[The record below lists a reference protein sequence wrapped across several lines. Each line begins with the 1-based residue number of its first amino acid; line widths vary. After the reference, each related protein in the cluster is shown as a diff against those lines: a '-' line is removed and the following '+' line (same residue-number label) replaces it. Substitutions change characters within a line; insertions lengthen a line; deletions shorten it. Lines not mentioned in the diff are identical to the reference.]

1 MAIGNENE
9 KMFFIFLDED
19 QSKENLARIK
29 NKIPLLKDLK
39 IISKNDKN
47 YNFNKLLNSNDGNKE
62 YILDAYTYAEEI
74 ENYQKQMSNSTNEG
88 IGILISKL
96 FKTVIIICDEFK
108 TPKEIPDIIEIITNL
123 ITGDKDKTDLPFVSF
138 TQEKFTS
145 YMYSKDIEGID
156 IILRKL
162 LSCIKNNLNICPS
175 AFNTLVD
182 FTSISETNKVLN
194 NYLL

>member
-1 MAIGNENE
+1 MTIGNENE
-9 KMFFIFLDED
+9 KTFFIFLDED
-19 QSKENLARIK
+19 QSKENLTKIK

-39 IISKNDKN
+39 IISKNDKDF
-47 YNFNKLLNSNDGNKE
+47 NFNKLLNSNGDKE

-74 ENYQKQMSNSTNEG
+74 ENYQKQISTTNEG
-88 IGILISKL
+88 IGVLISKL

-108 TPKEIPDIIEIITNL
+108 TPKDIPDIIEVITNL
-123 ITGDKDKTDLPFVSF
+123 ITNDKDKNDLPFVSF
-138 TQEKFTS
+138 TEEKFTS

-175 AFNTLVD
+175 VFNTLG
-182 FTSISETNKVLN
+182 FTSMSETNKVLN
-194 NYLL
+194 NYLI

>member
-1 MAIGNENE
+1 MTIGNENE

-19 QSKENLARIK
+19 QSKENLTKIK

-39 IISKNDKN
+39 IISKNDKDF
-47 YNFNKLLNSNDGNKE
+47 NFNKLLNSNDDKE

-74 ENYQKQMSNSTNEG
+74 ENYQKQISTSTNEG
-88 IGILISKL
+88 IGVLISKL

-108 TPKEIPDIIEIITNL
+108 TPKDIPDIIEVITNL
-123 ITGDKDKTDLPFVSF
+123 ITNDKDKNDLPFVSF
-138 TQEKFTS
+138 TEEKFTS

-175 AFNTLVD
+175 VFNTFG
-182 FTSISETNKVLN
+182 FTSMSETNKVLN
-194 NYLL
+194 NYLI

>member
-1 MAIGNENE
+1 MTIGNENE

-19 QSKENLARIK
+19 QSKENLTKIK

-39 IISKNDKN
+39 IISKNDKDF
-47 YNFNKLLNSNDGNKE
+47 NFNKLLNSNDDKE
-62 YILDAYTYAEEI
+62 YILDAYTYAEVI
-74 ENYQKQMSNSTNEG
+74 ENYQKQMSNTNES

-96 FKTVIIICDEFK
+96 FKTVIIICDEFE
-108 TPKEIPDIIEIITNL
+108 TPKDIPDIIETVTNAIIN
-123 ITGDKDKTDLPFVSF
+123 DKDKNDLPFVSF
-138 TQEKFTS
+138 TEEKFTS

-175 AFNTLVD
+175 VFNTFG
-182 FTSISETNKVLN
+182 FTSMSETNKVLN
-194 NYLL
+194 NYLI

>member
-1 MAIGNENE
+1 MTIGNENE

-19 QSKENLARIK
+19 QSKENLTKIK
-29 NKIPLLKDLK
+29 NKISLLKDLK
-39 IISKNDKN
+39 IISKNDKDF
-47 YNFNKLLNSNDGNKE
+47 NFNKLLNSNDDKE

-74 ENYQKQMSNSTNEG
+74 ENYQKQISTTNEG
-88 IGILISKL
+88 IGVLIPKL

-108 TPKEIPDIIEIITNL
+108 TPKDIPDIIEVITNL
-123 ITGDKDKTDLPFVSF
+123 ITNDKNKNDLPFVSF
-138 TQEKFTS
+138 TEEKFTS

-175 AFNTLVD
+175 VFNTLG
-182 FTSISETNKVLN
+182 FTSMSETNKVLN
-194 NYLL
+194 NYLI

>member
-1 MAIGNENE
+1 MTIGNENE

-19 QSKENLARIK
+19 QSKENLTKIK

-39 IISKNDKN
+39 IISKNDKDF
-47 YNFNKLLNSNDGNKE
+47 NFNKLLNSNDDKE

-74 ENYQKQMSNSTNEG
+74 ENYQKQISTSTNEG
-88 IGILISKL
+88 IGVLISKL
-96 FKTVIIICDEFK
+96 FKTVVIICDEFK
-108 TPKEIPDIIEIITNL
+108 TPKDIPDIIEVITNL
-123 ITGDKDKTDLPFVSF
+123 ITNDKDKNDLPFVSF
-138 TQEKFTS
+138 TEEKFTS

-175 AFNTLVD
+175 VFNTFG
-182 FTSISETNKVLN
+182 FTSMSETNKILN
-194 NYLL
+194 NYLI

>member
-1 MAIGNENE
+1 MTIGNENE

-19 QSKENLARIK
+19 QSKENLTKIK

-39 IISKNDKN
+39 IISKNDKDF
-47 YNFNKLLNSNDGNKE
+47 NFNKLLNSNSDKE

-74 ENYQKQMSNSTNEG
+74 ENYQKQISTSTNEG
-88 IGILISKL
+88 IGVLISKL
-96 FKTVIIICDEFK
+96 FKTVIIICDEFE
-108 TPKEIPDIIEIITNL
+108 TPKDIPDIIEVITNL
-123 ITGDKDKTDLPFVSF
+123 ITNDKDKNDLPFVSF
-138 TQEKFTS
+138 TEEKFTS

-175 AFNTLVD
+175 VFNTLG
-182 FTSISETNKVLN
+182 FTSMSETNKVLN
-194 NYLL
+194 NYLI

>member
-1 MAIGNENE
+1 MTIGNENE
-9 KMFFIFLDED
+9 KMFFILLDED
-19 QSKENLARIK
+19 QSKENLTKIK

-39 IISKNDKN
+39 IISKNDKDF
-47 YNFNKLLNSNDGNKE
+47 NFNKLLNSNGDKE

-74 ENYQKQMSNSTNEG
+74 ENYQKQISTSTNEG
-88 IGILISKL
+88 IGVLISKL

-108 TPKEIPDIIEIITNL
+108 TPKDIPDIIEVITNL
-123 ITGDKDKTDLPFVSF
+123 ITNDKDKNDLPFVSF
-138 TQEKFTS
+138 TEEKFTS

-175 AFNTLVD
+175 VFNTFG
-182 FTSISETNKVLN
+182 FTSMSETNKVLN
-194 NYLL
+194 NYLI

>member
-1 MAIGNENE
+1 MTIGNENE

-19 QSKENLARIK
+19 QSKENLTKIK

-39 IISKNDKN
+39 IISKNDKDF
-47 YNFNKLLNSNDGNKE
+47 NFNKLLNSNDDKE

-74 ENYQKQMSNSTNEG
+74 ENYQKQISTSTNEG
-88 IGILISKL
+88 IGVLISKL
-96 FKTVIIICDEFK
+96 FKTVIIICDEFE
-108 TPKEIPDIIEIITNL
+108 TPKDIPDIIEVITNL
-123 ITGDKDKTDLPFVSF
+123 ITNDKDKNDLPFVSF
-138 TQEKFTS
+138 TEEKFTS

-175 AFNTLVD
+175 VFNTLG
-182 FTSISETNKVLN
+182 FTSMSETNKVLN
-194 NYLL
+194 NYLI

>member
-1 MAIGNENE
+1 MTIGNENE

-19 QSKENLARIK
+19 QSKENLTKIK

-39 IISKNDKN
+39 IISKNDKDF
-47 YNFNKLLNSNDGNKE
+47 NFNKLLNSNGDKE

-74 ENYQKQMSNSTNEG
+74 ENYQKQISTSTNEG

-108 TPKEIPDIIEIITNL
+108 TPKDIPDIIEVITNL
-123 ITGDKDKTDLPFVSF
+123 ITNDKDKNDLPFVSF
-138 TQEKFTS
+138 TEEKFTS

-175 AFNTLVD
+175 VFNTLG
-182 FTSISETNKVLN
+182 FTSMSETNKVLN
-194 NYLL
+194 NYLI

>member
-1 MAIGNENE
+1 MTIGNENE

-19 QSKENLARIK
+19 QSKENLTKIK

-39 IISKNDKN
+39 IISKNDKDF
-47 YNFNKLLNSNDGNKE
+47 NFNKLLNSNDDKE

-74 ENYQKQMSNSTNEG
+74 ENYQKQISTSTNEG
-88 IGILISKL
+88 IGVLISKL
-96 FKTVIIICDEFK
+96 FKTVIIICDEFE
-108 TPKEIPDIIEIITNL
+108 TPKDIPDIIEVITNL
-123 ITGDKDKTDLPFVSF
+123 ITNDKDKNDLPFVSF
-138 TQEKFTS
+138 TEEKFTS

-175 AFNTLVD
+175 VFSTLG
-182 FTSISETNKVLN
+182 FTSMSETNKVLN
-194 NYLL
+194 NYLI

>member
-1 MAIGNENE
+1 MTIGNENE

-19 QSKENLARIK
+19 QSKENLTKIK

-39 IISKNDKN
+39 IISKNDKDF
-47 YNFNKLLNSNDGNKE
+47 NFNKLLNSNDDKE

-74 ENYQKQMSNSTNEG
+74 ENYQKQISTSTNEG
-88 IGILISKL
+88 IGVLISKL

-108 TPKEIPDIIEIITNL
+108 TPKDIPDIIEVITNL
-123 ITGDKDKTDLPFVSF
+123 ITNDKDKNDLPFVSF
-138 TQEKFTS
+138 TEEKFTS

-156 IILRKL
+156 IILRNL

-175 AFNTLVD
+175 VFNTLG
-182 FTSISETNKVLN
+182 FTSMSETNKILN
-194 NYLL
+194 NYLI

>member
-1 MAIGNENE
+1 MTIGNENE

-19 QSKENLARIK
+19 QSKENLTKIK

-39 IISKNDKN
+39 IISKNDKDF
-47 YNFNKLLNSNDGNKE
+47 NFNKLLNSNDDKE

-74 ENYQKQMSNSTNEG
+74 ENYQKQISTSTNEG
-88 IGILISKL
+88 IGVLISKL

-108 TPKEIPDIIEIITNL
+108 TPKDIPDIIEVITNL
-123 ITGDKDKTDLPFVSF
+123 ITNDKDKNDLPFVSF
-138 TQEKFTS
+138 TEEKFTS

-175 AFNTLVD
+175 VFNTLG
-182 FTSISETNKVLN
+182 FTSMSETNKILN
-194 NYLL
+194 NYLI

>member
-1 MAIGNENE
+1 MTIGNENE

-19 QSKENLARIK
+19 QSKENLTKIK

-39 IISKNDKN
+39 IISKNDKDF
-47 YNFNKLLNSNDGNKE
+47 NFNKLLNSNDDKE

-74 ENYQKQMSNSTNEG
+74 ENYQKQMSTSTNEG
-88 IGILISKL
+88 IGVLISKL

-108 TPKEIPDIIEIITNL
+108 TPKDIPDIIEVITNL
-123 ITGDKDKTDLPFVSF
+123 ITNDKDKNDLPFVSF
-138 TQEKFTS
+138 TEEKFTS

-175 AFNTLVD
+175 VFNTFG
-182 FTSISETNKVLN
+182 FTSMSETNKVLN
-194 NYLL
+194 NYLI

>member
-1 MAIGNENE
+1 MTIGNENE

-19 QSKENLARIK
+19 QSKENLTKIK

-39 IISKNDKN
+39 IISKNDKDF
-47 YNFNKLLNSNDGNKE
+47 NFNKLLNSNNDKE

-74 ENYQKQMSNSTNEG
+74 ENYQKQISTTNEG
-88 IGILISKL
+88 IGVLISKL

-108 TPKEIPDIIEIITNL
+108 TPKDIPDIIEVITNL
-123 ITGDKDKTDLPFVSF
+123 ITNDKDKNDLPFVSF
-138 TQEKFTS
+138 TEEKFTS

-175 AFNTLVD
+175 VFNTFG
-182 FTSISETNKVLN
+182 FTSMSETNKVLN
-194 NYLL
+194 NFLI

>member
-1 MAIGNENE
+1 MTIGNENE

-19 QSKENLARIK
+19 QSKENLTKIK

-39 IISKNDKN
+39 IISKNDKDF
-47 YNFNKLLNSNDGNKE
+47 NFNKLLNSNDDKE

-74 ENYQKQMSNSTNEG
+74 ENYQKQISTSTNEG
-88 IGILISKL
+88 IGVLISKL

-108 TPKEIPDIIEIITNL
+108 TPKDIPDIIEVITNL
-123 ITGDKDKTDLPFVSF
+123 ITNDKDKNDLPFVSF
-138 TQEKFTS
+138 TEEKFTS

-175 AFNTLVD
+175 VFNTFG
-182 FTSISETNKVLN
+182 FTSMSETNKVLN
-194 NYLL
+194 SHLI

>member
-1 MAIGNENE
+1 MTIGNENE

-19 QSKENLARIK
+19 QSKENLTKIK

-39 IISKNDKN
+39 IISKNDKDF
-47 YNFNKLLNSNDGNKE
+47 NFNKLLNSNDDKE

-74 ENYQKQMSNSTNEG
+74 ENYQKQISTSTNEG
-88 IGILISKL
+88 IGVLISKL

-108 TPKEIPDIIEIITNL
+108 TPKDIPDIIEVITNL
-123 ITGDKDKTDLPFVSF
+123 ITNDKDKNDLPFVSF
-138 TQEKFTS
+138 TEEKFTS

-175 AFNTLVD
+175 VFNTLG
-182 FTSISETNKVLN
+182 FTSMSETNKVLN
-194 NYLL
+194 NYLI

>member
-1 MAIGNENE
+1 MTIGNENE

-19 QSKENLARIK
+19 QSKENLTKIK

-39 IISKNDKN
+39 IISKNDKDF
-47 YNFNKLLNSNDGNKE
+47 NFNKLLNSNDDKE

-74 ENYQKQMSNSTNEG
+74 ENYQKQISTSTNEG
-88 IGILISKL
+88 IGVLISKL
-96 FKTVIIICDEFK
+96 FKTVVIICDEFK
-108 TPKEIPDIIEIITNL
+108 TPKDIPDIIEVITNL
-123 ITGDKDKTDLPFVSF
+123 ITNDKDKNDLPFVSF
-138 TQEKFTS
+138 TEEKFTS

-175 AFNTLVD
+175 VFNTFG
-182 FTSISETNKVLN
+182 FTSMSETNKVLN
-194 NYLL
+194 NYLI

>member
-1 MAIGNENE
+1 MTIGNENE

-19 QSKENLARIK
+19 QSKENLTKIK

-39 IISKNDKN
+39 IISKNDKDF
-47 YNFNKLLNSNDGNKE
+47 NFNKLLNSNGDKE

-74 ENYQKQMSNSTNEG
+74 ENYQKQISTTNEG

-108 TPKEIPDIIEIITNL
+108 TPKDIPDIIEVITNL
-123 ITGDKDKTDLPFVSF
+123 ITNDKDKNDLPFVSF
-138 TQEKFTS
+138 TEEKFTS

-175 AFNTLVD
+175 VFNTLG
-182 FTSISETNKVLN
+182 FTSMSETNKVLN
-194 NYLL
+194 NYLI

>member
-1 MAIGNENE
+1 MTIGNENE

-19 QSKENLARIK
+19 QSKENLTKIK

-39 IISKNDKN
+39 IISKNDKDF
-47 YNFNKLLNSNDGNKE
+47 NFNKLLNSNDDKE

-74 ENYQKQMSNSTNEG
+74 ENYQKQISTSTNEG
-88 IGILISKL
+88 IGVLISKL
-96 FKTVIIICDEFK
+96 FKTVVIICNEFK
-108 TPKEIPDIIEIITNL
+108 TPKDIPDIIEVITNL
-123 ITGDKDKTDLPFVSF
+123 ITNDKDKNDLPFVSF
-138 TQEKFTS
+138 TEEKFTS

-175 AFNTLVD
+175 VFNTFG
-182 FTSISETNKVLN
+182 FTSMSETNKILN
-194 NYLL
+194 NYLI

>member
-1 MAIGNENE
+1 MTIGNENE

-19 QSKENLARIK
+19 QSKENLTKIK

-39 IISKNDKN
+39 IISKNDKDF
-47 YNFNKLLNSNDGNKE
+47 NFNKLLNSNNDKE

-74 ENYQKQMSNSTNEG
+74 ENYQKQISTTNEG
-88 IGILISKL
+88 IGVLISKL

-108 TPKEIPDIIEIITNL
+108 TPKDIPDIIEVITNL
-123 ITGDKDKTDLPFVSF
+123 ITNDKDKNDLPFVSF
-138 TQEKFTS
+138 TEEKFTS

-175 AFNTLVD
+175 VFNTFG
-182 FTSISETNKVLN
+182 FTSMSETNKVLN
-194 NYLL
+194 NYLI

>member
-1 MAIGNENE
+1 MTIGNENE

-19 QSKENLARIK
+19 QSKENLIKIK

-39 IISKNDKN
+39 IISKNDKDF
-47 YNFNKLLNSNDGNKE
+47 NFNKLLNSNDDKE
-62 YILDAYTYAEEI
+62 YILDAYTYAEVI
-74 ENYQKQMSNSTNEG
+74 ENYQKQMSNTNES

-96 FKTVIIICDEFK
+96 FKTVIIICDEFE
-108 TPKEIPDIIEIITNL
+108 TPKDIPDIIEVITNL
-123 ITGDKDKTDLPFVSF
+123 ITNDKNGLPFVSF
-138 TQEKFTS
+138 TEEKFTS

-175 AFNTLVD
+175 VFNTFG
-182 FTSISETNKVLN
+182 FTSMSETNKVLN
-194 NYLL
+194 NYLI

>member
-1 MAIGNENE
+1 MTIGNENE

-19 QSKENLARIK
+19 QSKENLTKIK

-39 IISKNDKN
+39 IISKNDKDF
-47 YNFNKLLNSNDGNKE
+47 NFNKLLNSNDDKE
-62 YILDAYTYAEEI
+62 YILDAYTYAEVI
-74 ENYQKQMSNSTNEG
+74 ENYQKQISNTNES

-96 FKTVIIICDEFK
+96 FKTVIIICDEFE
-108 TPKEIPDIIEIITNL
+108 TPKDIPDIVETVTNAIIN
-123 ITGDKDKTDLPFVSF
+123 DKDKNDLPFVSF
-138 TQEKFTS
+138 TEEKFTS

-175 AFNTLVD
+175 VFNTFG
-182 FTSISETNKVLN
+182 FTSMSETNKALN
-194 NYLL
+194 NYLI

>member
-1 MAIGNENE
+1 MTIGNENE

-19 QSKENLARIK
+19 QSKENLIKIK

-39 IISKNDKN
+39 IISKNDKDF
-47 YNFNKLLNSNDGNKE
+47 NFNKLLNSNDDKE

-74 ENYQKQMSNSTNEG
+74 ENYQKQMSNTNEG

-96 FKTVIIICDEFK
+96 FKTVIIICDEFE
-108 TPKEIPDIIEIITNL
+108 TPKDIPDIIEVITNL
-123 ITGDKDKTDLPFVSF
+123 ITNDKNGLPFVSF
-138 TQEKFTS
+138 TEEKFTS

-175 AFNTLVD
+175 VFNTFG
-182 FTSISETNKVLN
+182 FTSMSETNKVLN
-194 NYLL
+194 NYLI